1 MSKTALFSLVR
12 QKNIASILNVLHLEQ
27 IASRA
32 RISTL
37 TGISRSTVSNIINKL
52 EKLQIV
58 EYTNE
63 RRDPFCVG
71 RPGVALR
78 LNPRAFYALGIE
90 INVYTSRAMLVGL
103 DGGVIAKQDIELN
116 GRTDPDQLL
125 STLAEAAEQVI
136 SKSGTD
142 RERIIG
148 LGVSFMGLTDHT
160 KGIVVRSTSLP
171 QWNRMNIVEGFQER
185 LALPAY
191 VENNANAMTLGE
203 ARFGIGRGKKNVL
216 GVTIDEGIGGG
227 IVINKRL
234 YMGSHAAA
242 GELGHMSIVPA
253 GAICHCGN
261 KGCLRTLASE
271 SAVEANA
278 IRIIKTGVKTLL
290 RDRPDV
296 DHMKITVQD
305 VIAAAIR
312 GDTCCKDIIVDAGRY
327 LGTGLVNLV
336 NVLSPELVILNK
348 GSLPT
353 FELFF
358 EEVKRTIAE
367 GAYAGKL
374 GIPELAISS
383 LGEDAVC
390 VGAASV
396 VMDRLLA
403 GHEM

>member
-1 MSKTALFSLVR
+1 
-12 QKNIASILNVLHLEQ
+12 
-27 IASRA
+27 
-32 RISTL
+32 
-37 TGISRSTVSNIINKL
+37 
-52 EKLQIV
+52 
-58 EYTNE
+58 
-63 RRDPFCVG
+63 
-71 RPGVALR
+71 
-78 LNPRAFYALGIE
+78 
-90 INVYTSRAMLVGL
+90 MLVGL
-103 DGGVIAKQDIELN
+103 DGGVIAKQNIGFS
-116 GRTDPDQLL
+116 GRTDPHQLL
-125 STLAEAAEQVI
+125 ATLAEAGEQVI

-171 QWNRMNIVEGFQER
+171 EWNRMNIVEGFRER

-191 VENNANAMTLGE
+191 IENNANAMTLGE
-203 ARFGIGRGKKNVL
+203 ARFGIGRGKDNVL
-216 GVTIDEGIGGG
+216 GVTIDEGLGGG

-271 SAVEANA
+271 SAIEANA

-305 VIAAAIR
+305 VIAAARR

-374 GIPELAISS
+374 GIPELAISA

>member
-1 MSKTALFSLVR
+1 MTRTTLFSIVR

-27 IASRA
+27 VASRA
-32 RISTL
+32 SISTL
-37 TGISRSTVSNIINKL
+37 TGISKSTVSNIIDKL
-52 EKLQIV
+52 EKLEIV

-63 RRDPFCVG
+63 RRDPSSVG
-71 RPGVALR
+71 RPGVTLR
-78 LNPRAFYALGIE
+78 LNPKALYAIGIE
-90 INVYTSRAMLVGL
+90 ISVHTSRAMLVGL
-103 DGGVIAKQDIELN
+103 DGGVIARQNIGRN
-116 GRTDPDQLL
+116 GRADPGQHL

-142 RERIIG
+142 RERIMG

-171 QWNRMNIVEGFQER
+171 AWNQMNIVEGFEKQ

-203 ARFGIGRGKKNVL
+203 ARFGVGQGKDNIL

-242 GELGHMSIVPA
+242 GELGHMSMMPA

-278 IRIIKTGVKTLL
+278 IRIIKTGVNTLL
-290 RDRPDV
+290 RDRPDG
-296 DHMKITVQD
+296 DQMNITVQD
-305 VIAAAIR
+305 VIAAAKR
-312 GDTCCKDIIVDAGRY
+312 GDTCCKDIISDAGRY
-327 LGTGLVNLV
+327 LGAGLVNLV
-336 NVLSPELVILNK
+336 NVLSPELVILSK
-348 GSLPT
+348 DSLPT
-353 FELFF
+353 FELFL
-358 EEVKRTIAE
+358 EEVKRMIAE
-367 GAYAGKL
+367 CAYAGKL
-374 GIPELAISS
+374 GFPEVAISA
-383 LGEDAVC
+383 LGKDAVC

-403 GHEM
+403 GHKM

>member
-1 MSKTALFSLVR
+1 MSRTTLFSIVR
-12 QKNIASILNVLHLEQ
+12 QKNFASILNVLHLEQ
-27 IASRA
+27 VASRA
-32 RISTL
+32 RISAL

-58 EYTNE
+58 EYTNAY
-63 RRDPFCVG
+63 RDRSSVG
-71 RPGVALR
+71 RPGVSLR
-78 LNPRAFYALGIE
+78 LNPKAFYAIGVE

-103 DGGVIAKQDIELN
+103 DGGVIAKQDIGLN
-116 GRTDPDQLL
+116 GRADPDQLL
-125 STLAEAAEQVI
+125 ATLAETAEQVI

-171 QWNRMNIVEGFQER
+171 AWNQINMVEGFQKR
-185 LALPAY
+185 LALPTY

-203 ARFGIGRGKKNVL
+203 ARFGVGRGKDNIL
-216 GVTIDEGIGGG
+216 GVTIDEGLGGG

-296 DHMKITVQD
+296 DQMNITVQD
-305 VIAAAIR
+305 VIAAARR

-336 NVLSPELVILNK
+336 NVLSPELVVLSK
-348 GSLPT
+348 DSLPT

-374 GIPELAISS
+374 GIPDLAISA

-403 GHEM
+403 RHEM

>member
-1 MSKTALFSLVR
+1 
-12 QKNIASILNVLHLEQ
+12 
-27 IASRA
+27 
-32 RISTL
+32 
-37 TGISRSTVSNIINKL
+37 
-52 EKLQIV
+52 
-58 EYTNE
+58 
-63 RRDPFCVG
+63 
-71 RPGVALR
+71 
-78 LNPRAFYALGIE
+78 
-90 INVYTSRAMLVGL
+90 MLVGL
-103 DGGVIAKQDIELN
+103 DGGVIAKQDIGPN
-116 GRTDPDQLL
+116 GRTDPPQLL
-125 STLAEAAEQVI
+125 ATLAEAADQVI
-136 SKSGTD
+136 SKSGTG

-160 KGIVVRSTSLP
+160 RGIVVRSTSLP
-171 QWNRMNIVEGFQER
+171 EWNQMNIVGGFQER

-203 ARFGIGRGKKNVL
+203 ARFGIGRGKDNVL

-242 GELGHMSIVPA
+242 GELGHMSMVPA

-278 IRIIKTGVKTLL
+278 IRIIKTGVKTFL

-296 DHMKITVQD
+296 DHMETTVQD
-305 VIAAAIR
+305 VIAAAER

-336 NVLSPELVILNK
+336 NVLSPELVILSK

-358 EEVKRTIAE
+358 DEVKKTIAE

-374 GIPELAISS
+374 GIPELAISA

-403 GHEM
+403 GHKM

>member
-1 MSKTALFSLVR
+1 MFSLVR

-71 RPGVALR
+71 RPGVSLR

-90 INVYTSRAMLVGL
+90 INVYTSRTMLVGL

-116 GRTDPDQLL
+116 GRTDPHQLL

-171 QWNRMNIVEGFQER
+171 EWNRMNIVEGFQER

-191 VENNANAMTLGE
+191 AENNANAMTLGE
-203 ARFGIGRGKKNVL
+203 ARFGIGQGKDNVL
-216 GVTIDEGIGGG
+216 GVTIDEGLGGG

-242 GELGHMSIVPA
+242 GEFGHMSIVPA

-271 SAVEANA
+271 SAIEANA

-296 DHMKITVQD
+296 DHMEITVQD
-305 VIAAAIR
+305 VIAAAGR
-312 GDTCCKDIIVDAGRY
+312 GDACCKDIIVDAGRY

-348 GSLPT
+348 GPLPT

-358 EEVKRTIAE
+358 EEVKKTIAE

-374 GIPELAISS
+374 GIPELAISA

-396 VMDRLLA
+396 AMDRLLA
-403 GHEM
+403 GHEV

>member
-1 MSKTALFSLVR
+1 MFSIVR

-32 RISTL
+32 RISAL

-52 EKLQIV
+52 EKLEIV
-58 EYTNE
+58 EYTNA
-63 RRDPFCVG
+63 RRDPASVG

-90 INVYTSRAMLVGL
+90 INVHTSRAMLVGL
-103 DGGVIAKQDIELN
+103 DGGVIAKQDIGPN
-116 GRTDPDQLL
+116 GRADPRQLL
-125 STLAEAAEQVI
+125 ATLAEIAEQVI

-171 QWNRMNIVEGFQER
+171 EWNRMNIVEGFRER

-203 ARFGIGRGKKNVL
+203 ARFGTGRGKDNIL
-216 GVTIDEGIGGG
+216 GVTIDEGLGGG

-271 SAVEANA
+271 SAIEANA

-296 DHMKITVQD
+296 DHMEITVQD
-305 VIAAAIR
+305 VIAAAGR
-312 GDTCCKDIIVDAGRY
+312 GDACCKDIIVDAGRY

-336 NVLSPELVILNK
+336 NVLSPELVILSK
-348 GSLPT
+348 GPLSSS
-353 FELFF
+353 ELFF
-358 EEVKRTIAE
+358 EEVKKTIAE

-374 GIPELAISS
+374 GIPELVISA

>member
-1 MSKTALFSLVR
+1 MTRTTLSSIVR
-12 QKNIASILNVLHLEQ
+12 QKNIAAILNVLHLEQ
-27 IASRA
+27 VASRA

-37 TGISRSTVSNIINKL
+37 TGISRSTVSNLINKL
-52 EKLQIV
+52 ENFQLV

-63 RRDPFCVG
+63 RRDSFSVG
-71 RPGVALR
+71 RPGVSLR
-78 LNPRAFYALGIE
+78 LNPKAFYVIGIE
-90 INVYTSRAMLVGL
+90 INVHTSRVMLVGL
-103 DGGVIAKQDIELN
+103 DGAVIARQEI
-116 GRTDPDQLL
+116 GRYGRADPDHLL
-125 STLAEAAEQVI
+125 STLVEAAEQVI
-136 SKSGTD
+136 SESGTD

-171 QWNRMNIVEGFQER
+171 AWNQMNIVEGFQKR
-185 LALPAY
+185 LALPTY
-191 VENNANAMTLGE
+191 IENNANAMTLGE
-203 ARFGIGRGKKNVL
+203 ARFGVGRGKDNVL

-227 IVINKRL
+227 IIINKRL

-290 RDRPDV
+290 RGRPELDK
-296 DHMKITVQD
+296 MNITVQD
-305 VIAAAIR
+305 VIAAARR
-312 GDTCCKDIIVDAGRY
+312 GDACCKDIISDAARY
-327 LGTGLVNLV
+327 LGAGLVNLV
-336 NVLSPELVILNK
+336 NVLSPELVILSK
-348 GSLPT
+348 DALPT
-353 FELFF
+353 FELYF
-358 EEVKRTIAE
+358 EEVKRTIEE

-374 GIPELAISS
+374 GIPELAISV

-403 GHEM
+403 RHQL

>member
-1 MSKTALFSLVR
+1 MPKTTLFSIVR

-63 RRDPFCVG
+63 RRDPSLVG

-78 LNPRAFYALGIE
+78 LNPRAFCALGIE

-103 DGGVIAKQDIELN
+103 DGGVIAKQNIGFS
-116 GRTDPDQLL
+116 GRTDPHQLL
-125 STLAEAAEQVI
+125 ATLAEAGEQVI

-171 QWNRMNIVEGFQER
+171 EWNRMNIVEGFQER

-203 ARFGIGRGKKNVL
+203 ARFGIGRGKDNIL
-216 GVTIDEGIGGG
+216 GVTIDEGLGGG

-296 DHMKITVQD
+296 DHMEITVQD
-305 VIAAAIR
+305 VIAAARR
-312 GDTCCKDIIVDAGRY
+312 GDACCKDIIVDAGRY

-336 NVLSPELVILNK
+336 NVLSPELVILSK
-348 GSLPT
+348 GPLPT
-353 FELFF
+353 SELFF
-358 EEVKRTIAE
+358 EEVKKTIAE

-374 GIPELAISS
+374 GIPELAISA

-396 VMDRLLA
+396 VMDRLLV

>member
-1 MSKTALFSLVR
+1 MTQAALFSIVR
-12 QKNIASILNVLHLEQ
+12 QKNFARILNVLHLEQ
-27 IASRA
+27 VASRA

-52 EKLQIV
+52 EKLQLV
-58 EYTNE
+58 EYTNAH
-63 RRDPFCVG
+63 RDHISVG
-71 RPGVALR
+71 RPGVCLR
-78 LNPRAFYALGIE
+78 LNPKAFYAIGIE
-90 INVYTSRAMLVGL
+90 INVYNSKAMLVGL
-103 DGGVIAKQDIELN
+103 DGGVIAKQDIGRS
-116 GRTDPDQLL
+116 GRTDPGQLL
-125 STLAEAAEQVI
+125 STLAETSELVI
-136 SKSGTD
+136 SKSGID

-171 QWNRMNIVEGFQER
+171 EWNQMNIVEGFEKR

-203 ARFGIGRGKKNVL
+203 ARFGVGRGKDNVL
-216 GVTIDEGIGGG
+216 GVTIDEGLGGG

-234 YMGSHAAA
+234 YMGNHAAA

-290 RDRPDV
+290 GNRPDV
-296 DHMKITVQD
+296 HHMGITVQD
-305 VIAAAIR
+305 VIAAAVE
-312 GDTCCKDIIVDAGRY
+312 GDTCCKDIIIDAGRC

-336 NVLSPELVILNK
+336 NVLSPEMVILSK
-348 GSLPT
+348 GPLPT
-353 FELFF
+353 SELFF
-358 EEVKRTIAE
+358 EAVKKTIVD

-374 GIPELAISS
+374 GIPELAISA

-396 VMDRLLA
+396 VMERLLT
-403 GHEM
+403 GHKM

>member
-1 MSKTALFSLVR
+1 MFSIVR
-12 QKNIASILNVLHLEQ
+12 QKNMAAILNVLHLEQ

-32 RISTL
+32 RISAL

-52 EKLQIV
+52 EKLEIV

-63 RRDPFCVG
+63 HRDPTSVG

-78 LNPRAFYALGIE
+78 LNPRAFYAIGIE

-103 DGGVIAKQDIELN
+103 DGGVIAKQDIGFN
-116 GRTDPDQLL
+116 GRNDPDQLL
-125 STLAEAAEQVI
+125 ATLGETAEQVI
-136 SKSGTD
+136 SQSGAD

-185 LALPAY
+185 FILPAY

-203 ARFGIGRGKKNVL
+203 ARFGVGRGKENIL

-227 IVINKRL
+227 IIINKRL
-234 YMGSHAAA
+234 YMGSNAAA

-271 SAVEANA
+271 SAVEASA

-290 RDRPDV
+290 VDRPDV

-305 VIAAAIR
+305 VIAAAKQ
-312 GDTCCKDIIVDAGRY
+312 GDTCCKDIISDAGRY
-327 LGTGLVNLV
+327 LGTSLVNLV

-374 GIPELAISS
+374 GIPELAISA

-403 GHEM
+403 GQQM

>member
-1 MSKTALFSLVR
+1 MTRTTLFSIVR
-12 QKNIASILNVLHLEQ
+12 QKNFASILNVLHLEQ
-27 IASRA
+27 VASRA

-52 EKLQIV
+52 EKLQLV

-63 RRDPFCVG
+63 HQDPSSVG
-71 RPGVALR
+71 RPGVTLR
-78 LNPRAFYALGIE
+78 LNPKAFYAIGIE
-90 INVYTSRAMLVGL
+90 INVYNSKAMLVGL
-103 DGGVIAKQDIELN
+103 DGGVIAKQDIGRN

-125 STLAEAAEQVI
+125 FILAETAELVI
-136 SKSGTD
+136 SKSGID

-171 QWNRMNIVEGFQER
+171 EWNQMNIVEGFQEHF
-185 LALPAY
+185 ALPAY
-191 VENNANAMTLGE
+191 AENNANAMTLGE
-203 ARFGIGRGKKNVL
+203 TRFGVGRGKDNVL
-216 GVTIDEGIGGG
+216 GVTIDEGLGGG

-253 GAICHCGN
+253 GTICHCGN

-278 IRIIKTGVKTLL
+278 IRIIKTGAKTLL

-296 DHMKITVQD
+296 DHINITVQD
-305 VIAAAIR
+305 VIAAAGQ

-336 NVLSPELVILNK
+336 NVLSPEMVILSK
-348 GSLPT
+348 GPLPT
-353 FELFF
+353 SELFL
-358 EEVKRTIAE
+358 EAVKKTIVG

-374 GIPELAISS
+374 GIPELAIST